1 MKNKRTRNLYAPL
14 EYFFPFVAA
23 LLFTPQTF
31 AFYTADGGLGY
42 LDLGSTLRVSSSVEK
57 FVENS
62 LYSET
67 SSVNSQSASFR
78 GILDYSLN
86 DVISVQCH
94 AVLFHENRKQINP
107 GVSIGLAD
115 YYGVERSPTFF
126 EQHDSDPVTISDV
139 DRLNIAY
146 VKNGVRMTLGRQPI
160 NLATTFYFSPNDLF
174 APFAANTFY
183 RIYKPGVDA
192 FRFDKDVGEL
202 GQFNVIYALGYEVS
216 QQTETQWSQSLN
228 SERDSLILRFSDV
241 AGSFGWSVLGGQ
253 LRDETYLGFGLQ
265 GEWFEWLGVRAE
277 GQLISQ
283 SESDKDSLRSFTIG
297 LEHRWQSSLDLR
309 LEYFFNGFGKKQ
321 KLFSVNDLF
330 ASAGTAYSI
339 YPGREYL
346 ALGQGY
352 ELSPLLYM
360 QTLLMVNINNSAGI
374 LSFDLNYSLSD
385 DVEINVGASTSF
397 NSTNG
402 ASIYNT
408 EFSYYPDVLTVEL
421 RAYF

>member
-1 MKNKRTRNLYAPL
+1 MKNKRTRNIYVPL
-14 EYFFPFVAA
+14 KYVLLFVVA
-23 LLFTPQTF
+23 LLFTQQTF
-31 AFYTADGGLGY
+31 AFYTADGGLGQ

-57 FVENS
+57 FDENS
-62 LYSET
+62 LYSAA
-67 SSVNSQSASFR
+67 SSVNSQSASLR

-86 DVISVQCH
+86 DVISMQCH
-94 AVLFHENRKQINP
+94 AVLFYENRKQIDP
-107 GVSIGLAD
+107 VASIGLAD
-115 YYGVERSPTFF
+115 YYGVERNPVFF
-126 EQHDSDPVTISDV
+126 EQYDSDPVTIFDV

-146 VKNGVRMTLGRQPI
+146 AKNGMRVTLGRQPI

-202 GQFNVIYALGYEVS
+202 GQFNVIYALGYELS
-216 QQTETQWSQSLN
+216 QQTETLWSQSLD

-241 AGSFGWSVLGGQ
+241 AGSFGWSVFGGQ

-297 LEHRWQSSLDLR
+297 LEHHWQSSLDLR
-309 LEYFFNGFGKKQ
+309 LEYFFNGLGKKQ
-321 KLFSVNDLF
+321 KLFSPSDLF
-330 ASAGTAYSI
+330 VGADAAYST

-346 ALGQGY
+346 GLGQGY

-374 LSFDLNYSLSD
+374 LSADLNYSMSD
-385 DVEINVGASTSF
+385 DMEINASASTSF
-397 NSTNG
+397 NSKNG
-402 ASIYNT
+402 AFIYNT
-408 EFSYYPDVLTVEL
+408 EFSYYPDALTIEL

>member
-1 MKNKRTRNLYAPL
+1 MKNKRTKNVYAPL
-14 EYFFPFVAA
+14 EYFLPFLVV
-23 LLFTPQTF
+23 LFFTPQTF
-31 AFYTADGGLGY
+31 AFYTADGGLGH
-42 LDLGSTLRVSSSVEK
+42 LDLGGTLRVSSSVEK
-57 FVENS
+57 FVEDS
-62 LYSET
+62 LYSDA

-78 GILDYSLN
+78 GILDYSPN
-86 DVISVQCH
+86 DVISMQCH
-94 AVLFHENRKQINP
+94 AVLFYENRKQINP
-107 GVSIGLAD
+107 VASIGLAD
-115 YYGVERSPTFF
+115 YYGVERNPVFF

-146 VKNGVRMTLGRQPI
+146 VENGVRVTLGRQPI
-160 NLATTFYFSPNDLF
+160 NLATTFYFSRNDLF

-202 GQFNVIYALGYEVS
+202 GQFNFIYALGYEVS
-216 QQTETQWSQSLN
+216 QQAETLWSQSLD

-253 LRDETYLGFGLQ
+253 LSDETYLGFGLQ

-283 SESDKDSLRSFTIG
+283 SESDKDSLRSFTVG
-297 LEHRWQSSLDLR
+297 LEHRWQNSLDLR

-321 KLFSVNDLF
+321 KLFSPSDLL
-330 ASAGTAYSI
+330 ASTGTAHSI

-352 ELSPLLYM
+352 ELSPLLSM

-374 LSFDLNYSLSD
+374 LSLDLNYSLSD

-408 EFSYYPDVLTVEL
+408 EFSYYPDVLAIEL